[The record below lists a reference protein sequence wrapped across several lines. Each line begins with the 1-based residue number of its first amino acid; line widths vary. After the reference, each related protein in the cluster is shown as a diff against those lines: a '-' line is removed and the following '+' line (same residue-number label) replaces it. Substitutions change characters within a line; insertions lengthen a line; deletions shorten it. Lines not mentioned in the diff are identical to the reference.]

1 MKKGRK
7 KSLNLPRKEIFKNI
21 ILFLFWYWTNV
32 IFVYHQNAY
41 HHPPSLFQFHRLI
54 LSYSDSLQQQ
64 DFIFCLNF
72 GLKNASVTVNVPRFW
87 VETLEKIIFIFF
99 VLKIVEKLFENEIVF
114 FSLKF
119 VCVGERKRLR
129 KLFSATNIDIGVW
142 KYCSSITTIV
152 RVKILWLF
160 VNGYLGVSIRKRKWE
175 GFSDLEALRIKHS
188 LGNSQKEHSPANQS
202 FLWKTRERDR
212 EKEGNWWCTTLRGR
226 S

>member
-114 FSLKF
+114 FF
-119 VCVGERKRLR
+119 
-129 KLFSATNIDIGVW
+129 
-142 KYCSSITTIV
+142 
-152 RVKILWLF
+152 VKICLCRRKKTVAKIVLSNKHWHWCLKVLF
-160 VNGYLGVSIRKRKWE
+160 IDNNNCPSENFVIVCQ
-175 GFSDLEALRIKHS
+175 RI
-188 LGNSQKEHSPANQS
+188 
-202 FLWKTRERDR
+202 F
-212 EKEGNWWCTTLRGR
+212 GR
-226 S
+226 FD